1 MLEEREARK
10 SKSVRPNHEPDTEP
24 VAPPHLLRVNAPD
37 ALESE
42 APHMVPASPV
52 MFGGWPNIIGLF
64 NATNGR
70 ATTGDAYFSCE
81 GAFSRAGKSTQVGNA
96 DGGGEGGRL
105 ELKASRESVLIS
117 VGGSV

>member
-24 VAPPHLLRVNAPD
+24 VAPHLFRVNAPD

-52 MFGGWPNIIGLF
+52 MFGL
-64 NATNGR
+64 
-70 ATTGDAYFSCE
+70 
-81 GAFSRAGKSTQVGNA
+81 
-96 DGGGEGGRL
+96 
-105 ELKASRESVLIS
+105 
-117 VGGSV
+117 

>member
-24 VAPPHLLRVNAPD
+24 VAPPPHLFRVNAPD

-52 MFGGWPNIIGLF
+52 MFGL
-64 NATNGR
+64 
-70 ATTGDAYFSCE
+70 
-81 GAFSRAGKSTQVGNA
+81 
-96 DGGGEGGRL
+96 
-105 ELKASRESVLIS
+105 
-117 VGGSV
+117 

>member
-10 SKSVRPNHEPDTEP
+10 SKSVRPTMNQIQNLLP
-24 VAPPHLLRVNAPD
+24 PPHLFRVNAPD

-70 ATTGDAYFSCE
+70 ATTGDAYSHAKVHFL
-81 GAFSRAGKSTQVGNA
+81 G
-96 DGGGEGGRL
+96 L
-105 ELKASRESVLIS
+105 ESQPK
-117 VGGSV
+117 

>member
-10 SKSVRPNHEPDTEP
+10 SKSVRPTMNQIQNLLP
-24 VAPPHLLRVNAPD
+24 PPHLFRVNAPD

-81 GAFSRAGKSTQVGNA
+81 VHFLG
-96 DGGGEGGRL
+96 L
-105 ELKASRESVLIS
+105 ESQPK
-117 VGGSV
+117 